1 MLEPFQ
7 LPSVN
12 ALVGDDKHTLRMM
25 MTMLVKEINDLRS
38 EITQLKNEG
47 RRKAGY

>member
-25 MTMLVKEINDLRS
+25 MTMLVKEINDLRT
-38 EITQLKNEG
+38 EITKLKNAQ
-47 RRKAGY
+47 RKTGY